1 MLEPGL
7 AQLWIHSQLLIMIT
21 DIEKLKTIIDVL
33 KSFSSNQ
40 WAVIILL
47 VLGGI
52 WAVWKVETRY
62 AKIVEIEQ
70 KFQQSQQQLDSAHFL
85 SLEMFGL
92 LPEAQRRQIM
102 EKLELARQN
111 KNNAL
116 TQ

>member
-1 MLEPGL
+1 
-7 AQLWIHSQLLIMIT
+7 MIT
-21 DIEKLKTIIDVL
+21 DIGKLKAIIEVL
-33 KSFSSNQ
+33 RSFNSSQ
-40 WAVIILL
+40 WAVILFL

-70 KFQQSQQQLDSAHFL
+70 RFQKSQQQLDSAHFL
-85 SLEMFGL
+85 SLEMFGQ

-116 TQ
+116 PQ